1 MIKVSKLYS
10 ILESDG
16 HYGEKQKAQNLN
28 RENSV
33 CVRVRVCV
41 CVCVCVRAHSQ
52 INDCSFINK

>member
-16 HYGEKQKAQNLN
+16 RYGEKQKAQNLN

-41 CVCVCVRAHSQ
+41 CVRARAFT
-52 INDCSFINK
+52 DK